1 MTRRSKLYT
10 ALWGL
15 ARNPF
20 PDHAIASAG
29 DSGQPFCEN
38 LHPGL
43 GSKMARAFV
52 GFNGTAPDAAFL
64 WSLGDG
70 EEARGYGKTRYL
82 LWFANRVN
90 ADLGRT
96 VSKLAGQSGKR
107 ESLIAAYAAF
117 NTVDGV
123 SLSNLLFDTVRD
135 LVGVR
140 QGVLTTLR
148 TVAFERG
155 CTPSQLYESAQ
166 RLLDQ
171 SGERWSAPMLYKLC
185 FAAPSEWAEFLDN
198 RYEFSQWHKV
208 RLGPQ
213 LLRSA
218 VAFLRQVGVPHV
230 IILVDQ
236 VEDFASSMTPLYKL
250 RRDFP
255 RLGYL
260 CSVDPLLRGRLT
272 FVLTMHPRAARS
284 LSRYWPGNE
293 LGPIGVDASLE
304 NVVRL
309 GAMSRPRFTELVQA
323 YLDSARIEG
332 RSRSVRPL
340 TEGAI
345 DFVFE
350 LERGRPGY
358 CLQRL
363 SFLLDAAVN
372 EGVQRIERRYAEQ
385 FFVGQRPDQE
395 G

>member
-1 MTRRSKLYT
+1 
-10 ALWGL
+10 
-15 ARNPF
+15 
-20 PDHAIASAG
+20 
-29 DSGQPFCEN
+29 
-38 LHPGL
+38 
-43 GSKMARAFV
+43 MARAFI
-52 GFNGTAPDAAFL
+52 GSNGAPPDAAFL

-90 ADLGRT
+90 EDLGRT
-96 VSKLAGQSGKR
+96 VSKLAGRSGKP

-140 QGVLTTLR
+140 QGVLTRLR
-148 TVAFERG
+148 TVAFEKGR
-155 CTPSQLYESAQ
+155 TPRQLYESAQ
-166 RLLDQ
+166 RLLEQ
-171 SGERWSAPMLYKLC
+171 SRERWSAPMLYKLC
-185 FAAPSEWAEFLDN
+185 FQAPSEWTEFLDN

-218 VAFLRQVGVPHV
+218 VAFLRQVGVPRV
-230 IILVDQ
+230 VILVDQ

-260 CSVDPLLRGRLT
+260 CSADSLLRGRLT

-284 LSRYWPGNE
+284 LSRYWPGND
-293 LGPIGVDASLE
+293 LGPIGVDGSLG

-309 GAMSRPRFTELVQA
+309 GAMSKPRFTELVQA

-332 RSRSVRPL
+332 RSKSLRPL

-363 SFLLDAAVN
+363 SFLLDAAVS

-385 FFVGQRPDQE
+385 FFAGERPGPE
-395 G
+395 A